1 MLGWAGVVRF
11 GLLSEAPLRD
21 YASRRGVDSSGSVFE
36 LATVYPIEPMYKK
49 VIELISPSAE
59 CLNTGMTHFE
69 KRSESL
75 SAYWTG
81 MQSNSPA
88 QEHNASLEELYGL
101 LGMCFILEPTIT
113 DLEPTLKDMFRHT
126 SILYN

>member
-1 MLGWAGVVRF
+1 MGWAGVVRF

-59 CLNTGMTHFE
+59 CLNTGVTHFE
-69 KRSESL
+69 KWSESL
-75 SAYWTG
+75 SVIGQGIKATPLHR
-81 MQSNSPA
+81 S
-88 QEHNASLEELYGL
+88 
-101 LGMCFILEPTIT
+101 IT
-113 DLEPTLKDMFRHT
+113 AAWR
-126 SILYN
+126 S